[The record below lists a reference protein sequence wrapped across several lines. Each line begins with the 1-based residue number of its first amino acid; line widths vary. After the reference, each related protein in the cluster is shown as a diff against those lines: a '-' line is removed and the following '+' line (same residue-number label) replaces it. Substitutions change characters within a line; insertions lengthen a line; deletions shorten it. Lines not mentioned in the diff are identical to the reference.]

1 MVSNLVFCK
10 KVTLKE
16 ELEIFLKDGDSQSS
30 IPFWVWLLENS
41 QSPISLPGKIDLF
54 NHDCLHVLFGLGK
67 SPEEE
72 AVVLGITFGSEPKF
86 NRFHMHIFKFFSR
99 FIYPG
104 VFKFNKHHL
113 KILDGAYIYTRNQK
127 LPNFSQ
133 IEFRQKSYQNTS
145 LDTLRKLLKIKLE
158 EVKNLKIVDR
168 QQSQKSN
175 AIKHCLGLTYVSSTG
190 YSKADSIVSQSMTQE

>member
-1 MVSNLVFCK
+1 MVGNLMFCK
-10 KVTLKE
+10 QVTLKE
-16 ELEIFLKDGDSQSS
+16 ELEIFLEDGDPQSS
-30 IPFWVWLLENS
+30 IPFWIWLLENP

-67 SPEEE
+67 SPEDE
-72 AVVLGITFGSEPKF
+72 AVILGITFGGEPKF
-86 NRFHMHIFKFFSR
+86 NRFHLLIFKFFSR

-113 KILDGAYIYTRNQK
+113 KILDQAYLYARNQK
-127 LPNFSQ
+127 FPNFSQ
-133 IEFRQKSYQNTS
+133 IEFRQKIYQNTS

-158 EVKNLKIVDR
+158 EVKNLKILDR

-175 AIKHCLGLTYVSSTG
+175 AIEDCEGKIALLNA
-190 YSKADSIVSQSMTQE
+190 SKVPVKLCSKSMAA